1 MGVAFWL
8 TSCSALFSG
17 FLGPSQLYS
26 VFDWRL
32 LYRVPTSCVPWG
44 RGRPSSVTCLLP
56 MRLKGKAALMVGYHD
71 GCYSVWTREYFGSIK
86 CQHVVIAHSDALDS
100 LAESGGQ
107 VISGS

>member
-1 MGVAFWL
+1 
-8 TSCSALFSG
+8 
-17 FLGPSQLYS
+17 
-26 VFDWRL
+26 
-32 LYRVPTSCVPWG
+32 
-44 RGRPSSVTCLLP
+44 